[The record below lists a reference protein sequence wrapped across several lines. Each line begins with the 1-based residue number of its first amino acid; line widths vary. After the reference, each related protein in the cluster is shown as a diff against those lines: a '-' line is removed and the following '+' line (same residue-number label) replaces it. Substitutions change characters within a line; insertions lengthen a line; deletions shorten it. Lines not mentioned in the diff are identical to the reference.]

1 MLLISIQPNTP
12 HLCSCVCVCVIA
24 LKLLQ
29 MLRPFHEVMT
39 FYQHRAFC
47 WELKNVTQR
56 VNLFLELQCIGVDIL
71 LLDERCIPSKRNG
84 ESNHFLILRDRQ
96 QHQII

>member
-84 ESNHFLILRDRQ
+84 DSKATTF
-96 QHQII
+96 